1 MTTRFVSKVVW
12 ALVVALG
19 VSGCAWAQ
27 YGGGGTGG
35 TGTGAGGTGTGTYT
49 NRSYGNGAKI
59 GAAVGGAAGAGLL
72 FYALHRRHSQV
83 VGCVTPD
90 GKSFTADKGKKT
102 YQLAGEPVTAGE
114 HLSIVG
120 KKSKGSSGIDELQV
134 MSVKKNLGQCEQS
147 SAMMTAPQTN

>member
-1 MTTRFVSKVVW
+1 MTRQFVAKAVW
-12 ALVVALG
+12 LVVISIG
-19 VSGCAWAQ
+19 VSALAWGQ
-27 YGGGGTGG
+27 YGGGTGG
-35 TGTGAGGTGTGTYT
+35 TGTGTGGTGGTYS

-114 HLSIVG
+114 HLSILG

-134 MSVKKNLGQCEQS
+134 MSVKKSLGQCEQS
-147 SAMMTAPQTN
+147 SAMATVPQTN